1 MSFLKPFLTLSIF
14 IAGAV
19 SVGDTVN
26 ASTEALSVVLEQQ
39 PESVKARY
47 PHRNPL
53 ETLEFFDIKPGMVVV
68 EALPGSG
75 WYSRIL
81 SPYLGQQGVVIGAM
95 YADDML
101 PLFGMFSDERLK
113 ELETWTK
120 DWPLEARSWV
130 PADSAQFDAIEF
142 GSLPVSMY
150 DSADAVLFIRALHN
164 LARFGAHR
172 DYLSEALDDALLLL
186 KPGGTLGVVQH
197 RAPRQAAE
205 DWSNG
210 SNGYLKESF
219 VIEAAQ
225 SAGFEFVDR
234 SDHNSNKKDRPRQD
248 DMVWRLPP
256 TLAGSE
262 GNSDRTSEML
272 AIGESDRMT
281 LKFRKPLQ

>member
-1 MSFLKPFLTLSIF
+1 MSLWKPFLTFCICA
-14 IAGAV
+14 AGAV
-19 SVGDTVN
+19 GVGDTVS

-39 PESVKARY
+39 SESVKARY
-47 PHRNPL
+47 AYRNPRQ
-53 ETLEFFDIKPGMVVV
+53 TLEFFDIKPGMVVV

-95 YADDML
+95 YANDML
-101 PLFGMFSDERLK
+101 PLFEMFSEERLK
-113 ELETWTK
+113 ELESWTD
-120 DWPLEARSWV
+120 DWPVEARSWV
-130 PADSAQFDAIEF
+130 PEHSAQFDAMEF
-142 GSLPVSMY
+142 GSLPVSMHG
-150 DSADAVLFIRALHN
+150 SADAVLFIRALHN
-164 LARFGAHR
+164 LARFGDHR
-172 DYLSEALDDALLLL
+172 DYLSEALVDASMLL

-197 RAPRQAAE
+197 RAPSKAAE

-234 SDHNSNKKDRPRQD
+234 SDHNSNKKDRPTEN

-262 GNSDRTSEML
+262 GNADRTSEMM

-281 LKFRKPLQ
+281 LKFRKPL

>member
-1 MSFLKPFLTLSIF
+1 MSLLKPFLTLCIA

-19 SVGDTVN
+19 SVGGTVN
-26 ASTEALSVVLEQQ
+26 ASTDALSVVLEQQ

-75 WYSRIL
+75 WYSRLL

-101 PLFGMFSDERLK
+101 PLFGMFSDERLR
-113 ELETWTK
+113 ELESWTD
-120 DWPLEARSWV
+120 DWPVEARSWV
-130 PADSAQFDAIEF
+130 PANSAQFDAMEF
-142 GSLPVSMY
+142 GSLPASMY

-164 LARFGAHR
+164 LARFGDHR
-172 DYLSEALDDALLLL
+172 DYLSEALGDALMLL

-197 RAPRQAAE
+197 RAPSQAAE

-234 SDHNSNKKDRPRQD
+234 SDHNSNKKDRPKED

-262 GNSDRTSEML
+262 GNSDHISEML
-272 AIGESDRMT
+272 VIGESDRMT
-281 LKFRKPLQ
+281 LKFRKPL